1 MKTNEDYYLEIGRI
15 ANESSRPVKMSELS
29 EQLNLENNRGTYSRV
44 RGAYKYYLEKGDEH
58 TAAQIR
64 KTFIDEEGYYP
75 YM

>member
-44 RGAYKYYLEKGDEH
+44 RGAYKYYLCREQLK
-58 TAAQIR
+58 Q
-64 KTFIDEEGYYP
+64 
-75 YM
+75 